1 MNDKNKQSQRSS
13 LHTVV
18 MIIFSLV
25 CAFLLWVYV
34 AETNGTDI
42 DKTFPGVKVVF
53 EGETAMR
60 ESRGLIVS
68 DVSMN
73 SVKVNL
79 HGNRRTISSLDST
92 DLTVTIDLDKI
103 NKTGNYSLA
112 PEIVFPNK
120 IDRSSISSATTVPE
134 SISFYVDKLS
144 SRPIPVVGV
153 FNGSAAEGYT
163 AEPMKFDTETIK
175 IYGPEK
181 ILSLVKHALVEVSR
195 EDVDKTLSFETA
207 YVLIDQEGNVIE
219 SDQITFER
227 DSVIVTLPIN
237 AVKEVDL
244 VVDVVPGAGVTKE
257 NVKIEIS
264 PVDSITLTGD
274 AEILDGVNSISLAK
288 IDLATVDTALTE
300 TYKIVLP
307 NDTENTS
314 GVKEA
319 TVTLSL
325 VGIAKKFVTIDK
337 SNISVINNSEGFV
350 AEVMNT
356 SLENVVIRGPERVI
370 NGVSEIN
377 VRAVADLADYG
388 TATGIVTVP
397 VKIYINGT
405 TDAGAFGEY
414 KVYVNITQKDD

>member
-1 MNDKNKQSQRSS
+1 MSDNSKKMQRSS
-13 LHTVV
+13 LQKVLMV
-18 MIIFSLV
+18 IFSLV

-34 AETNGTDI
+34 TETNGTDI
-42 DKTFPGVKVVF
+42 DRTLPGVKVIF

-60 ESRGLIVS
+60 ESRGHIIS
-68 DVSMN
+68 DVTVN

-79 HGNRRTISSLDST
+79 YGNRRTLSSLEPS
-92 DLTVTIDLDKI
+92 DLAVSIDLDRI

-112 PEIVFPNK
+112 PEIIFPDR
-120 IDRSSISSATTVPE
+120 IDTNSIVSSVSVPE

-163 AEPMKFDTETIK
+163 AEPLEFDTETVK

-181 ILSLVKHALVEVSR
+181 ILSQVKHALVEVSR
-195 EDVDKTLSFETA
+195 EDLDKTLSFETA
-207 YVLIDQEGNVIE
+207 YVLIDQDGNVIE

-227 DSVIVTLPIN
+227 DTVIVTLPIN
-237 AVKEVDL
+237 AVKQVDL
-244 VVDVVPGAGVTKE
+244 VVDLIPGAGVSKE
-257 NVKIEIS
+257 NVKIDIS

-274 AEILDGVNSISLAK
+274 AEILNGVNSISLAK
-288 IDLATVDTALTE
+288 IDLSTVDTALTE

-314 GVKEA
+314 GEKEA

-325 VGIAKKFVTIDK
+325 VGISKKVVTIDK
-337 SNISVINNSEGFV
+337 SNISVINNSEGYV

-356 SLENVVIRGPERVI
+356 ALDNVVIRGPERVV
-370 NGVSEIN
+370 NGISSLN

-414 KVYVNITQKDD
+414 KVYVNITQEE